1 MTGLFQPIAQVAFM
15 PQLLRYRQFIWI
27 ALVIALA
34 TIVLDNHYAQ
44 AQQQQPTPPPYDP
57 ATVPTPVQ
65 PPITG
70 SGKTLFQQNCAP
82 CHGEQGNSD
91 GPSASRLP
99 KPPPKL
105 SDPATSWGRSPA
117 EYFHIIK
124 YGRIQNFMP
133 PWGQRLDDEQI
144 WQMAYYAWSLH
155 TDQTQVQQGADLYTQ
170 NCASCHGPTGAGDGP
185 NAKPGLSDLR
195 DAAKIGILTQADL
208 SQAWQTAHADQGAS
222 WNEEQHRQV
231 LDYLRT
237 FSYVPPWESAF
248 RPGDGLVRGQIVQGS
263 AGGGP
268 ITSLPVTLTA
278 YINFEPAKSFTAT
291 ADSTGN
297 FQFGGLSTD
306 PAVVYIAQTTY
317 VSLTYNSPLV
327 QLSALTTTVA
337 ISLPVYE
344 TTTDGSAVHISRAN
358 WLIDTEPGALRM
370 GMILFFS
377 NPLDRTFIGNPV
389 EGLQTPPTL
398 ALPLPPGA
406 TDIQFEDGSLGERYQ
421 QVGDRLFDTSPV
433 WPGEGTRRLVYSYRL
448 PFSGDST
455 EVAQSFLYP
464 IADFNLLVA
473 ELPNLNVTVDQLTAQ
488 GEQTVQG
495 LKFHLWHGQALSKP
509 TLKVSLRGLP
519 PAGSPDPRAVT
530 ETEATSSQPPDAVA
544 STPPLKPIVPLS
556 VGVVLLVVLA
566 GIFYLPLRKQ
576 FTLDR
581 VTTLTRTQAALV
593 QDIAAL
599 DDQHANGQL
608 PDANWGAAR
617 APLKAKLLAV
627 AQELAVIRPK

>member
-1 MTGLFQPIAQVAFM
+1 MLH
-15 PQLLRYRQFIWI
+15 LLRHRQFIWLPI
-27 ALVIALA
+27 VVALA
-34 TIVLDNHYAQ
+34 IIMLDRHYAQ

-57 ATVPTPVQ
+57 AAVPTPAQ
-65 PPITG
+65 PPVAG
-70 SGKTLFQQNCAP
+70 FGKTIFQQNCAP

-91 GPSASRLP
+91 GASASRLP

-105 SDPATSWGRSPA
+105 SDPTTIWGRSPA

-133 PWGQRLDDEQI
+133 PWGQQLDDEQI

-155 TDQTQVQQGADLYTQ
+155 TDQAQVQQGATLYSQ
-170 NCASCHGPTGAGDGP
+170 SCASCHGPTGAGDGP
-185 NAKPGLSDLR
+185 NAQPGIPDLR

-208 SQAWQTAHADQGAS
+208 SQAWQKAHSDQGAS
-222 WNEEQHRQV
+222 WSEEQHRQV

-237 FSYVPPWESAF
+237 FSYTPPWESAF

-263 AGGGP
+263 TSGGP

-278 YINFEPAKSFTAT
+278 YINFEPAKSFTT
-291 ADSTGN
+291 IADNAGN
-297 FQFGGLSTD
+297 FQFDKLSTD
-306 PAVVYIAQTTY
+306 PNVVYIAQTTY

-327 QLSALTTTVA
+327 QLSPLTTTMA

-358 WLIDTEPGALRM
+358 WLIDAEPGALRM

-398 ALPLPPGA
+398 ALPIPPGA
-406 TDIQFEDGSLGERYQ
+406 TDIQFEDGVLGERYQ

-455 EVAQSFLYP
+455 KVAQGFLYP

-473 ELPNLNVTVDQLTAQ
+473 ELPNLAVTVDQLTAQ

-495 LKFHLWHGQALSKP
+495 LKFRLWHGQTLNKP
-509 TLKVSLRGLP
+509 ILTVSLRGLP

-530 ETEATSSQPPDAVA
+530 GSDNVDNQPPDAVA
-544 STPPLKPIVPLS
+544 TTPPLQPIVPLS
-556 VGVVLLVVLA
+556 VGAVLFVVLA

-581 VTTLTRTQAALV
+581 VTTLTRTRAALV
-593 QDIAAL
+593 QEIAAL
-599 DDQHANGQL
+599 DDQHADGQL
-608 PDANWGAAR
+608 SDGQWNSTR

-627 AQELAVIRPK
+627 AQELAAIKPK